1 MKESELN
8 LQISSPFGPRTSL
21 QRGRSYDQLTMRRP
35 LWTLIV
41 TALALSA
48 PYAKADQFNI
58 GNSLTVR
65 ESSINPNL
73 VVNITTPIY
82 SGGAHAGIN
91 QLLINGSQI
100 VNGFCIDPFH
110 FSSSQPL
117 SYTVVNLADAPKG
130 DLNPLSSGGMGA
142 GNALTIE
149 KLWAAYYSP
158 NASATDA
165 ATLQLA
171 IWDVVGGSTF
181 TTTSTLNV
189 TAENWISTVNT
200 HSGPAANLVGLTGS
214 GQDYVVQSAPEPG
227 SFSLTLSGVGLV
239 GLMLAMRKRL
249 RLGLPQAS

>member
-1 MKESELN
+1 VHP
-8 LQISSPFGPRTSL
+8 LQH
-21 QRGRSYDQLTMRRP
+21 GRSDDKLTMRKS

-48 PYAKADQFNI
+48 PYARADQFNI
-58 GNSLTVR
+58 GDSLTVA
-65 ESSINPNL
+65 ESGINPNV

-82 SGGAHAGIN
+82 SGGAYAGIN
-91 QLLINGSQI
+91 QLLINGTQI

-110 FSSSQPL
+110 FSSSQSL
-117 SYTVVNLADAPKG
+117 NYTVVNLADAPKG
-130 DLNPLSSGGMGA
+130 DLNPLSSGRMGA

-158 NASATDA
+158 NMGATGA

-181 TTTSTLNV
+181 TTTSTLNI
-189 TAENWISTVNT
+189 TAENWISIVNT
-200 HSGPAANLVGLTGS
+200 GNGPAANLVGLTGG
-214 GQDYVVQSAPEPG
+214 GQDYVVQSAAEPG
-227 SFSLTLSGVGLV
+227 SLSLALSGVGLV

-249 RLGLPQAS
+249 RLPQAS

>member
-1 MKESELN
+1 MKKS
-8 LQISSPFGPRTSL
+8 
-21 QRGRSYDQLTMRRP
+21 

-41 TALALSA
+41 TALVLSA
-48 PYAKADQFNI
+48 PLAKADQFNI
-58 GNSLTVR
+58 GDSLTVG

-82 SGGAHAGIN
+82 SGGAYAGVN

-110 FSSSQPL
+110 FSSSQSL
-117 SYTVVNLADAPKG
+117 NYTVVNLADAPKG

-158 NASATDA
+158 SMSATDA

-181 TTTSTLNV
+181 GTTSVLNIS
-189 TAENWISTVNT
+189 AENWISTVNAGN
-200 HSGPAANLVGLTGS
+200 GPSAHLVGLTGS
-214 GQDYVVQSAPEPG
+214 GQDYVVQSVPEPD

-239 GLMLAMRKRL
+239 GLMLAIRKRP
-249 RLGLPQAS
+249 RLGLSQAS